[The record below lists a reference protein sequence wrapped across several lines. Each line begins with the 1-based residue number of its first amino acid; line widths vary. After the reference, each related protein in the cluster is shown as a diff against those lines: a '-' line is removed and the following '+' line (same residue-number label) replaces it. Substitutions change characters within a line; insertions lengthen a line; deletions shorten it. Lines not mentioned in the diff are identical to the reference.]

1 MQASILGLT
10 ASIFFG
16 APSGMHSV
24 THSYLPPHTT
34 LGPPRPP
41 GPPSLHVTPSPSVVS
56 IMHVHVPQGTKL
68 LTIDHLSSPPP
79 AEPPEGP
86 LQGPLHGPCCYVGD
100 QYVSC
105 PSSKYCQVY
114 LDTDLDGQVR
124 GKGGGGGGDQY
135 VSCPSTQ
142 YCQVSWMA

>member
-1 MQASILGLT
+1 M
-10 ASIFFG
+10 
-16 APSGMHSV
+16 
-24 THSYLPPHTT
+24 
-34 LGPPRPP
+34 
-41 GPPSLHVTPSPSVVS
+41 TPSPSVVS

-86 LQGPLHGPCCYVGD
+86 LQGPLHGPCCSVGV